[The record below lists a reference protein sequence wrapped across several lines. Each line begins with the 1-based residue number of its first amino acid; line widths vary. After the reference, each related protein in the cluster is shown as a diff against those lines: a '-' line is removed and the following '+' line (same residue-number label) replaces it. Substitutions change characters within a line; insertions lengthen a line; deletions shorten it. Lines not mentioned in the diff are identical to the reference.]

1 MTLKAMELFKIVI
14 LIQLFYAFAITI
26 LVNSMPADSLNYVT
40 GFSDVASEINLE
52 TVSADV
58 QGSLTSQTEI
68 PVIDVGSLIFFS
80 GNILLD
86 LLLNFAFAIPQMI
99 GLLISGLL
107 MLINVDSDIYIVVE
121 LFTGVVVI
129 VMYFIAIIQL
139 IAGLR
144 SGRVV

>member
-1 MTLKAMELFKIVI
+1 MALRAMDLFKMVI
-14 LIQLFYAFAITI
+14 LIQLFYSFAITLLI
-26 LVNSMPADSLNYVT
+26 SSMPSESLNYLT
-40 GFSDVASEINLE
+40 SFSDITEEINLE
-52 TVSADV
+52 SVSSDV
-58 QGSLTSQTEI
+58 QSSLTSQTEI

-107 MLINVDSDIYIVVE
+107 LLINVDSSIYITVE
-121 LFTGVVVI
+121 LFAGVIII

-144 SGRVV
+144 TGRVV

>member
-1 MTLKAMELFKIVI
+1 MVLRAMELFKIVI
-14 LIQLFYAFAITI
+14 IIQLFYAFAITV
-26 LVNSMPADSLNYVT
+26 LVTSMPAESLNYVT
-40 GFSDVASEINLE
+40 SFSDITEEIDLE
-52 TVSADV
+52 SVSSDV

-86 LLLNFAFAIPQMI
+86 LLLNFAFAIPQMM

-107 MLINVDSDIYIVVE
+107 LLINVDSNIYIAVE
-121 LFTGVVVI
+121 LFTGVVIV
-129 VMYFIAIIQL
+129 VMYFIVIIQL

-144 SGRVV
+144 TGRVV

>member
-1 MTLKAMELFKIVI
+1 MELFKIVI
-14 LIQLFYAFAITI
+14 LIQLFYSFAITI
-26 LVNSMPADSLNYVT
+26 LVSSMPAESLNYVT
-40 GFSDVASEINLE
+40 AFSDITDEINLE
-52 TVSADV
+52 SVSSDV
-58 QGSLTSQTEI
+58 QSSLTSQTEI

-86 LLLNFAFAIPQMI
+86 LLLNFAFAIPQML

-107 MLINVDSDIYIVVE
+107 LLINVDSTIYITVE
-121 LFTGVVVI
+121 LFTGVLVV

-144 SGRVV
+144 TGRVV

>member
-1 MTLKAMELFKIVI
+1 MELFKIVI
-14 LIQLFYAFAITI
+14 LIQLFYSFAITV
-26 LVNSMPADSLNYVT
+26 LVSAMPPESLNYVT
-40 GFSDVASEINLE
+40 GFSDITDEINLE
-52 TVSADV
+52 TVSSDV
-58 QGSLTSQTEI
+58 QSSLTSQTEI

-86 LLLNFAFAIPQMI
+86 LLLNFAFAIPQML

-107 MLINVDSDIYIVVE
+107 LLINVDSTIYITVE
-121 LFTGVVVI
+121 LFTGVLVV

-144 SGRVV
+144 TGRVV

>member
-1 MTLKAMELFKIVI
+1 MALRAMDLFKIVI

-26 LVNSMPADSLNYVT
+26 LVSTMPSESLNYVT
-40 GFSDVASEINLE
+40 SFSDITNEINLE
-52 TVSADV
+52 SVSSDV
-58 QGSLTSQTEI
+58 QSSLTSQTEI

-86 LLLNFAFAIPQMI
+86 LLLNFAFAIPQMM

-107 MLINVDSDIYIVVE
+107 LLINVDSTIYITVE
-121 LFTGVVVI
+121 LFTGVIII

-144 SGRVV
+144 TGRVV

>member
-1 MTLKAMELFKIVI
+1 MELFKIVI
-14 LIQLFYAFAITI
+14 LIQLFYSFAITI
-26 LVNSMPADSLNYVT
+26 LVSSMPAESLNYVT
-40 GFSDVASEINLE
+40 AFSDITDEINLE
-52 TVSADV
+52 SVSSDV
-58 QGSLTSQTEI
+58 QSSLTSQTEI

-86 LLLNFAFAIPQMI
+86 LLLNFAFAIPQML

-107 MLINVDSDIYIVVE
+107 LLINVDSTIYITVE
-121 LFTGVVVI
+121 LFSGVLIV

-144 SGRVV
+144 TGRVV